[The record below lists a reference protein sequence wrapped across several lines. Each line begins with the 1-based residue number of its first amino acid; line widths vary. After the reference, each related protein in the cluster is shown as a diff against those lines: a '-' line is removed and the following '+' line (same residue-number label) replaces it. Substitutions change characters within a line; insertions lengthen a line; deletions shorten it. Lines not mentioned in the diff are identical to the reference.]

1 MDLSTCII
9 VCTQTGTV
17 INAEYAV
24 ILQQED
30 ITSDQWEEFCNAS
43 DSEASE
49 LASQFGTKL
58 SDLINS

>member
-1 MDLSTCII
+1 MDLPTCII

-17 INAEYAV
+17 ISAEYAV

-30 ITSDQWEEFCNAS
+30 MTIDQWEEFCNAS

-49 LASQFGTKL
+49 QASKFGTKL